1 MGYMMADEKQKAKVK
16 TGKTGKRGIPVV
28 DKVQDYDFF
37 IDEYVDESG
46 KKHRIGHATM
56 AHQTNNALSRI
67 APELK
72 ISKSGLIR
80 KILESFIKYHDE
92 AKAIGG
98 ERFFQA
104 EIPLEGWI
112 NERMDMALLLKSM
125 ISKDLLM
132 QENTKNPEVLM
143 MSQQLTQL
151 ARMMNLT
158 HKNLL

>member
-1 MGYMMADEKQKAKVK
+1 MANSKLT
-16 TGKTGKRGIPVV
+16 TGKTGKRGIPKI
-28 DKVQDYDFF
+28 DKVQNYDFF
-37 IDEYVDESG
+37 IDEYIDETG

-56 AHQTNNALSRI
+56 AHQTNNALNRI

-72 ISKSGLIR
+72 ISKSMLSR
-80 KILESFIKYHDE
+80 KCLESFVKYHDE

-98 ERFFQA
+98 QRFFEA
-104 EIPLEGWI
+104 EPVLENWI
-112 NERMDMALLLKSM
+112 NERSEMAQLLKSM

-143 MSQQLTQL
+143 LSQQLTTL
-151 ARMMNLT
+151 AKMMNLT

>member
-1 MGYMMADEKQKAKVK
+1 MGTKNKER
-16 TGKTGKRGIPVV
+16 TGKTGKRGISKV
-28 DKVQDYDFF
+28 DKTQDYDFF

-56 AHQTNNALSRI
+56 AHQTNNALTRI

-72 ISKSGLIR
+72 ISKSALIR
-80 KILESFIKYHDE
+80 KCLESFVKYHDE

-98 ERFFQA
+98 QRFFEA
-104 EIPLEGWI
+104 EPVFEGWI
-112 NERMDMALLLKSM
+112 GERNQIAQLLSSM

-143 MSQQLTQL
+143 LSQQLTVL
-151 ARMMNLT
+151 AKMINLT

>member
-1 MGYMMADEKQKAKVK
+1 MADDKPQTKATK
-16 TGKTGKRGIPVV
+16 TGRTGKRGIPKV
-28 DKVQDYDFF
+28 DKTQDYDFF

-46 KKHRIGHATM
+46 KKQRIGHAKM
-56 AHQTNNALSRI
+56 AHQTNNALTRI

-72 ISKSGLIR
+72 ISKSMLIR
-80 KILESFIKYHDE
+80 KCLESFVKYHDE

-98 ERFFQA
+98 QRFFEA
-104 EIPLEGWI
+104 EPVLENWI
-112 NERMDMALLLKSM
+112 NERSEMAQLLKSM

-143 MSQQLTQL
+143 LSQQLTTL
-151 ARMMNLT
+151 AKMMNLT

>member
-1 MGYMMADEKQKAKVK
+1 MGTKEK
-16 TGKTGKRGIPVV
+16 TGKTGKRGIPKV
-28 DKVQDYDFF
+28 DKTQDYDFF
-37 IDEYVDESG
+37 IDEYVDEAG

-56 AHQTNNALSRI
+56 AHQTNNALTRI

-72 ISKSGLIR
+72 ISKSMLIR
-80 KILESFIKYHDE
+80 KVLESFVKYHDE

-98 ERFFQA
+98 QRFFEA
-104 EIPLEGWI
+104 EPTFEGWI
-112 NERMDMALLLKSM
+112 NERNDIRMLLKSM

-143 MSQQLTQL
+143 LSQQLTLL
-151 ARMMNLT
+151 AKMINLT